1 MSNDRFYIVAGN
13 YEEFKAYVVKN
24 GPIDDI
30 ITSGVTGRYV
40 YVANRNIIMG
50 LSEIKGFYI
59 GTWRKREDIDAIKQ
73 QIDHIKQGMR

>member
-1 MSNDRFYIVAGN
+1 MSNEKIYIVSGN

-30 ITSGVTGRYV
+30 ITWDPRRYV
-40 YVANRNIIMG
+40 YVANRNTIMG

-59 GTWRKREDIDAIKQ
+59 GTWRKRKDIDAIKQ
-73 QIDHIKQGMR
+73 QIDHIKQRMR